1 MRVHVCVRARA
12 RVRAC
17 VRVRMCARVHVCM
30 CVCVRVRVCLSVCLS
45 VCRSVYFLPPN
56 QSPQPHCASQERSCI
71 ESSKSTDHHNHRT
84 QSHLEKAFE
93 KHQAFHQQGSWRRR
107 RRERG
112 RGRGSGTRKC
122 SVSFSELCRPLYSL
136 PYPLPS
142 PVSAV
147 RSREKEISS
156 FFGGR

>member
-93 KHQAFHQQGSWRRR
+93 KHQAFHQQGSC
-107 RRERG
+107 E
-112 RGRGSGTRKC
+112 GSEDGGAESKE
-122 SVSFSELCRPLYSL
+122 SSDDESRPGQLGL
-136 PYPLPS
+136 HL
-142 PVSAV
+142 V
-147 RSREKEISS
+147 
-156 FFGGR
+156 